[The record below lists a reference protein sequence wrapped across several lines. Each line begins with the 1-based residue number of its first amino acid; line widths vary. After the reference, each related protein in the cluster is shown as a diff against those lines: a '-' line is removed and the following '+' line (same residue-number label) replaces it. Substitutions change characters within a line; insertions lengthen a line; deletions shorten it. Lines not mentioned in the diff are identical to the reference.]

1 MTKSD
6 QDSNLILIMANA
18 QHVISLGLS
27 RRLADLL
34 VEEGLITAEQLKEAL
49 GAQKSGGDKLGS
61 LLIDKGLLAEDK
73 LLQFLAEKTGISF
86 VSLADIGDISEEA
99 VAAVPEAIARQK
111 MLMPF
116 NKTKDRLTVAIADP
130 LDVMVLDDLKML
142 TGCDV
147 IGCLASESEIIAA
160 HEKYYKQETSQEA
173 LEDIVAQSAVDEAA
187 AEGVEHVEEKN
198 DTENEAALERD
209 AEDAPVIKMVNLIM
223 AGAVKA
229 RASDIHIEA
238 YAKELRIRYRIDG
251 VLHEQPAPPKKFHNA
266 ICARIKI
273 MSNLNIAEKRVPQD
287 GRLKLKIEGKETDM
301 RVSVLPCAPGEKIV
315 MRILDSSGLKVNMTQ
330 LGFEP
335 EAMAVF
341 KKAMEAPY
349 GVNLV
354 TGPTGS
360 GKSTTLY
367 SALANLNTPD
377 TNIITAEDP
386 VEYQLKGINQVQI
399 HNQVGLTFAAALRSF
414 LRQDPDVIMVGEIRD
429 QETATIA
436 INAAL
441 TGHLVFSTLHT
452 NDTSQTIT
460 RLGMMGVEP
469 FLISAAMLM
478 VEAQRLV
485 RGICP
490 KCKEPYEVEKDML
503 LNMGIPETQLQTTD
517 GGKVVLYKGKGCEH
531 CSTTGYRGR
540 QGLYEVMEMTDAIRQ
555 LVLERASAKMI
566 KDQSMKQGMLTLRMC
581 AIRKVLS
588 GATTVEEMMRVTTS
602 DTST

>member
-1 MTKSD
+1 
-6 QDSNLILIMANA
+6 MANA

-34 VEEGLITAEQLKEAL
+34 VEEKLITDEQLNEAL
-49 GAQKSGGDKLGS
+49 SAQKGGGEKLGT
-61 LLIDKGLLAEDK
+61 LLIDKGIIPEEK

-86 VSLADIGDISEEA
+86 VSLADYGEISEEA
-99 VAAVPEAIARQK
+99 VAIVPEAIARQK

-116 NKTKDRLTVAIADP
+116 NKSKDRLTVAIADP

-142 TGCDV
+142 TGCEV
-147 IGCLASESEIIAA
+147 VGCLASESEIIAA
-160 HEKYYKQETSQEA
+160 HDKYYKQASSQEV
-173 LEDIVAQSAVDEAA
+173 LEDIVKQSDVDEAEA
-187 AEGVEHVEEKN
+187 DGIEHVEEKG
-198 DTENEAALERD
+198 EQGNEALLEKE

-229 RASDIHIEA
+229 KASDIHVEP
-238 YAKELRIRYRIDG
+238 YQKELRIRYRIDG
-251 VLHEQPAPPKKFHNA
+251 VLHEQPSPPKKFHNA

-287 GRLKLKIEGKETDM
+287 GRLKLKIENKEIDM

-341 KKAMEAPY
+341 KRAMEAPY

-367 SALANLNTPD
+367 SALANLNNPD
-377 TNIITAEDP
+377 TNIMTAEDP

-452 NDTSQTIT
+452 NDTAQTIT

-478 VEAQRLV
+478 VEAQRLL
-485 RGICP
+485 RGICL
-490 KCKEPYEVEKDML
+490 KCKEPYEVEKDWVMNL
-503 LNMGIPETQLQTTD
+503 GVPENQLQIAEK
-517 GGKVVLYKGKGCEH
+517 GKVILYKGKGCEN
-531 CSTTGYRGR
+531 CANTGYRGR
-540 QGLYEVMEMTDAIRQ
+540 QGLYEVMEVTDAIRQ
-555 LVLERASAKMI
+555 LVLDRASAKEI
-566 KDQSMKQGMLTLRMC
+566 KRQSVKQGMLTLRMC
-581 AIRKVLS
+581 AVRKLLS
-588 GATTVEEMMRVTTS
+588 GVTTVEEMLRVTAA
-602 DTST
+602 DGDAV

>member
-1 MTKSD
+1 
-6 QDSNLILIMANA
+6 MANA

-34 VEEGLITAEQLKEAL
+34 VEEHLVTSEQLQAAL
-49 GAQKSGGDKLGS
+49 DAQKSGGEKLGT
-61 LLIDKGLLAEDK
+61 LLIDKEFVAEEA

-86 VSLADIGDISEEA
+86 VSLADIGDISDEA

-147 IGCLASESEIIAA
+147 IGCLASESEILAA
-160 HEKYYKQETSQEA
+160 HEKYYKQATSQEA
-173 LEDIVAQSAVDEAA
+173 LEDIVKQSDVDEAT
-187 AEGVEHVEEKN
+187 AEGVEHVEEKSGQ
-198 DTENEAALERD
+198 D
-209 AEDAPVIKMVNLIM
+209 AEAGLELAAEEAPVIKMVNLIM

-229 RASDIHIEA
+229 RASDIHVEV
-238 YAKELRIRYRIDG
+238 YQKELRIRYRIDG
-251 VLHEQPAPPKKFHNA
+251 VLHEQPSPPKKFHNA

-273 MSNLNIAEKRVPQD
+273 LSNLNIAEKRVPQD
-287 GRLKLKIEGKETDM
+287 GRMRLKIDGKEIDL
-301 RVSVLPCAPGEKIV
+301 RVSVLPCAPGEKVV

-377 TNIITAEDP
+377 TNIMTAEDP

-452 NDTSQTIT
+452 NDTAQTIT

-490 KCKEPYEVEKDML
+490 KCKEPYEVEKDWML
-503 LNMGIPETQLQTTD
+503 KLGVPEAQLQTTEK
-517 GGKVVLYKGKGCEH
+517 GKIVLHKGKGCEN
-531 CSTTGYRGR
+531 CASTGYRGR

-555 LVLERASAKMI
+555 MVLDRASSREI
-566 KDQSMKQGMLTLRMC
+566 KNQSMKQGMLTLRMC
-581 AIRKVLS
+581 AIRKVLA
-588 GATTVEEMMRVTTS
+588 GTTTVEEMMRTTTS
-602 DTST
+602 DVDT

>member
-1 MTKSD
+1 
-6 QDSNLILIMANA
+6 MANA

-34 VEEGLITAEQLKEAL
+34 VEEALISSDQLKEAL
-49 GAQKSGGDKLGS
+49 DAQKSGGDKLGT
-61 LLIDKGLLAEDK
+61 LLIDKGFLAEDK

-86 VSLADIGDISEEA
+86 VSLADIGDISEDA

-116 NKTKDRLTVAIADP
+116 NKTKERLTVAIADP

-147 IGCLASESEIIAA
+147 VGCLASESEIIAA
-160 HEKYYKQETSQEA
+160 HDKYYKQATSQEV
-173 LEDIVAQSAVDEAA
+173 LEDIVKQSAVDEAE
-187 AEGVEHVEEKN
+187 AEGVEHVEEKAEQ
-198 DTENEAALERD
+198 ENESALERD
-209 AEDAPVIKMVNLIM
+209 AEEAPVIKMVNLIM
-223 AGAVKA
+223 AGAIKA
-229 RASDIHIEA
+229 RASDIHIEP
-238 YAKELRIRYRIDG
+238 YAKDLRIRYRIDG
-251 VLHEQPAPPKKFHNA
+251 VLHEQPSPPKKFHNA

-287 GRLKLKIEGKETDM
+287 GRLRLKIDNKETDM

-490 KCKEPYEVEKDML
+490 KCREPYEVEKDWL
-503 LNMGIPETQLQTTD
+503 LKLGVPEAQLQTTE
-517 GGKVVLYKGKGCEH
+517 GGKVVLYKGKGCEN
-531 CSTTGYRGR
+531 CATTGYRGR
-540 QGLYEVMEMTDAIRQ
+540 QGLYEVMEMTDPIRQ
-555 LVLERASAKMI
+555 LVLDRASSKMI
-566 KDQSMKQGMLTLRMC
+566 KQQSMKQGMLTLRMC
-581 AIRKVLS
+581 AIRKVLT
-588 GATTVEEMMRVTTS
+588 GATTVEEMMRVTS
-602 DTST
+602 VD

>member
-1 MTKSD
+1 MGSV
-6 QDSNLILIMANA
+6 
-18 QHVISLGLS
+18 QHIISLGLS

-34 VEEGLITAEQLKEAL
+34 VEEKLISAAQLKEVL
-49 GAQKSGGDKLGS
+49 DGHKQGGEKLGS
-61 LLIDKGLLAEDK
+61 LLIEKGFIEEEK

-86 VSLADIGDISEEA
+86 VSLADIGDIPEDA
-99 VAAVPEAIARQK
+99 IAAVPEAIARQK

-116 NKTKDRLTVAIADP
+116 NKTKTRLTVAIADP

-147 IGCLASESEIIAA
+147 VACLASEVEISAA
-160 HEKYYKQETSQEA
+160 HEKYYKSATSQEA
-173 LEDIVAQSAVDEAA
+173 LEDIVKQSAVDEAA
-187 AEGVEHVEEKN
+187 AEEIEHVEEKMQK
-198 DTENEAALERD
+198 DSESGLEKE

-229 RASDIHIEA
+229 HASDIHIEA

-273 MSNLNIAEKRVPQD
+273 MSNLNIAEKRIPQD
-287 GRLKLKIEGKETDM
+287 GRMRLKIDGKEIDM
-301 RVSVLPCAPGEKIV
+301 RVSVLPCAPGEKTV

-367 SALANLNTPD
+367 SALSNLNTPD
-377 TNIITAEDP
+377 TNIMTAEDP
-386 VEYQLKGINQVQI
+386 VEYQLPGINQVQVN
-399 HNQVGLTFAAALRSF
+399 NQVGLTFAAALRSF

-469 FLISAAMLM
+469 FLISSAMLM
-478 VEAQRLV
+478 IEAQRLL

-490 KCKEPYEVEKDML
+490 KCKEAYEVEKDWL
-503 LNMGIPETQLQTTD
+503 LKLGVPDTQLQTVK
-517 GGKVVLYKGKGCEH
+517 GKIMLHKGKGCEN
-531 CSTTGYRGR
+531 CAGTGYRGR
-540 QGLYEVMEMTDAIRQ
+540 QGLYEVMEVTDAIRQ
-555 LVLERASAKMI
+555 LVLDRASAKEI
-566 KDQSMKQGMLTLRMC
+566 KKQSMKQGMLTLRMC
-581 AIRKVLS
+581 AIRKLLS
-588 GATTVEEMMRVTTS
+588 GATTAEEMMRVTAADG
-602 DTST
+602 DT

>member
-1 MTKSD
+1 
-6 QDSNLILIMANA
+6 MANA

-34 VEEGLITAEQLKEAL
+34 VEEKLISSVQLTEAL
-49 GAQKSGGDKLGS
+49 DAQKSGGDKLGTV
-61 LLIDKGLLAEDK
+61 LIDKGFLAEEK

-160 HEKYYKQETSQEA
+160 HDKYYKQATSQEV
-173 LEDIVAQSAVDEAA
+173 LEDIVKQSAVDEAE
-187 AEGVEHVEEKN
+187 AEGVEHVEEK
-198 DTENEAALERD
+198 TEQENESALERD
-209 AEDAPVIKMVNLIM
+209 AEEAPVIKMVNLIM
-223 AGAVKA
+223 AGAIKA
-229 RASDIHIEA
+229 RASDIHIEP
-238 YAKELRIRYRIDG
+238 YQKDLRIRYRIDG
-251 VLHEQPAPPKKFHNA
+251 VLHEQPSPPKKFHNA

-490 KCKEPYEVEKDML
+490 KCREPYEVEKDWL
-503 LNMGIPETQLQTTD
+503 LKLGVPEAQLQTTE
-517 GGKVVLYKGKGCEH
+517 GGKVVLYKGKGCEN
-531 CSTTGYRGR
+531 CATTGYRGR
-540 QGLYEVMEMTDAIRQ
+540 QGLYEVMEMTDPIRQ
-555 LVLERASAKMI
+555 LVLDRASSKMI
-566 KDQSMKQGMLTLRMC
+566 KQQSMKQGMLTLRMC
-581 AIRKVLS
+581 AIRKVLT
-588 GATTVEEMMRVTTS
+588 GATTVEEMMRVTTA
-602 DTST
+602 D

>member
-1 MTKSD
+1 
-6 QDSNLILIMANA
+6 MANA
-18 QHVISLGLS
+18 QHAISLGLS

-34 VEEGLITAEQLKEAL
+34 VEEKFISNDQLKEAL
-49 GAQKSGGDKLGS
+49 DAQKSGGDKLGT
-61 LLIDKGLLAEDK
+61 LLIDKGFLAEEN

-116 NKTKDRLTVAIADP
+116 NKTKDRLTVALADP

-147 IGCLASESEIIAA
+147 VGCLASESEISAA
-160 HEKYYKQETSQEA
+160 HEKYYKQATSQEA
-173 LEDIVAQSAVDEAA
+173 LEDIVAQSAVNEAE
-187 AEGVEHVEEKN
+187 AEGVEHVEEKAEQ
-198 DTENEAALERD
+198 ENEAALERV

-223 AGAVKA
+223 AGAIKA
-229 RASDIHIEA
+229 RASDIHIEP
-238 YAKELRIRYRIDG
+238 YQKELRIRYRIDG
-251 VLHEQPAPPKKFHNA
+251 VLHEQPSPPKKFHNA

-273 MSNLNIAEKRVPQD
+273 MSNLNIAEKRIPQD
-287 GRLKLKIEGKETDM
+287 GRLKLKIENKETDM

-377 TNIITAEDP
+377 ANIITAEDP

-399 HNQVGLTFAAALRSF
+399 NNQVGLTFAAALRSF

-452 NDTSQTIT
+452 NDTAQTIT

-490 KCKEPYEVEKDML
+490 KCREPYEVEKDWL
-503 LNMGIPETQLQTTD
+503 LNLGVPEAQLQKGE
-517 GGKVVLYKGKGCEH
+517 GGKIVLYKGKGCEN
-531 CSTTGYRGR
+531 CATTGYRGR

-555 LVLERASAKMI
+555 LVLDRASAKMI
-566 KDQSMKQGMLTLRMC
+566 KQQSMKQGMLTLRMC

-588 GATTVEEMMRVTTS
+588 GATTVEEMMRVTTN
-602 DTST
+602 D

>member
-1 MTKSD
+1 M
-6 QDSNLILIMANA
+6 
-18 QHVISLGLS
+18 
-27 RRLADLL
+27 L
-34 VEEGLITAEQLKEAL
+34 VEEKLISTAQLAQAIE
-49 GAQKSGGDKLGS
+49 AQKSGGDKLGT
-61 LLIDKGLLAEDK
+61 LLIDKGFIAEDK
-73 LLQFLAEKTGISF
+73 LLQFLAEKTGISV
-86 VSLADIGDISEEA
+86 VSLATVGEIPEAA
-99 VAAVPEAIARQK
+99 VAAVSETIARQK

-116 NKTKDRLTVAIADP
+116 SKTQERLTVAIADP
-130 LDVMVLDDLKML
+130 LDVMALDDLKAL
-142 TGCDV
+142 TGCEV
-147 IGCLASESEIIAA
+147 VAFLASESEISAA
-160 HEKYYKQETSQEA
+160 HEKYYKQASSQEV
-173 LEDIVAQSAVDEAA
+173 LEEIVKQSDVSEASA
-187 AEGVEHVEEKN
+187 DAIEHVEEKGEK
-198 DTENEAALERD
+198 DSEAALERE

-229 RASDIHIEA
+229 KASDIHVEP
-238 YAKELRIRYRIDG
+238 YQKSLRIRYRIDG
-251 VLHEQPAPPKKFHNA
+251 VLHEQPSPPKKFHSA

-287 GRLKLKIEGKETDM
+287 GRLKLKIDGKEIDM

-315 MRILDSSGLKVNMTQ
+315 MRILDSSGLKVQMTQ

-335 EAMAVF
+335 EAMAIF
-341 KKAMEAPY
+341 KKGMEAPY

-377 TNIITAEDP
+377 TNIMTAEDP
-386 VEYQLKGINQVQI
+386 VEYQLPGINQVQI

-478 VEAQRLV
+478 IEAQRLV
-485 RGICP
+485 RSICP
-490 KCKEPYEVEKDML
+490 KCWEAYEVDKDSL
-503 LNMGIPETQLQTTD
+503 LKLGIPESQLQID
-517 GGKVVLYKGKGCEH
+517 GDGKVVLYKGKGCEN
-531 CSTTGYRGR
+531 CAKTGYRGR
-540 QGLYEVMEMTDAIRQ
+540 QGLYEVMEVTDPIRQ
-555 LVLERASAKMI
+555 LVLERASAKLI
-566 KDQSMKQGMLTLRMC
+566 KAQSMKQGMLTLRMC
-581 AIRKVLS
+581 AVRKLLA
-588 GATTVEEMMRVTTS
+588 GMTTVEEMLRVTTV
-602 DTST
+602 D

>member
-1 MTKSD
+1 MGR
-6 QDSNLILIMANA
+6 MANA

-34 VEEGLITAEQLKEAL
+34 VEEHLITSEQLQVAL
-49 GAQKSGGDKLGS
+49 DAQKSGGEKLGT
-61 LLIDKGLLAEDK
+61 LLIDKELIAEEK

-147 IGCLASESEIIAA
+147 VGCLATEAEILAA
-160 HEKYYKQETSQEA
+160 HETYYKQETSQEA
-173 LEDIVAQSAVDEAA
+173 LEGIVKQSDVDEAM
-187 AEGVEHVEEKN
+187 AEGVEHVEDKSEQEAEIGLEK
-198 DTENEAALERD
+198 A

-223 AGAVKA
+223 ASAVKA
-229 RASDIHIEA
+229 RASDIHIEV
-238 YAKELRIRYRIDG
+238 YQKELRVRYRIDG
-251 VLHEQPAPPKKFHNA
+251 VLHEQPSPPKKFHNA
-266 ICARIKI
+266 ICARVKI
-273 MSNLNIAEKRVPQD
+273 LSNLNIAEKRMPQD
-287 GRLKLKIEGKETDM
+287 GRMRLKIDGKEVDL
-301 RVSVLPCAPGEKIV
+301 RVSVLPCAPGEKVV

-335 EAMAVF
+335 EAMSVF

-367 SALANLNTPD
+367 SALSNLNTPD
-377 TNIITAEDP
+377 TNIMTAEDP

-399 HNQVGLTFAAALRSF
+399 HNQVGLTFASALRSF
-414 LRQDPDVIMVGEIRD
+414 LRQDPDIIMVGEIRD

-490 KCKEPYEVEKDML
+490 KCREPYEVEKDWL
-503 LNMGIPETQLQTTD
+503 LKLGVPETQLQTT
-517 GGKVVLYKGKGCEH
+517 GKGKIVLYKGKGCEN
-531 CSTTGYRGR
+531 CAKTGYRGR

-555 LVLERASAKMI
+555 LVLDRASAKAI
-566 KDQSMKQGMLTLRMC
+566 KTQSMKQGMLTLRMC
-581 AIRKVLS
+581 AIRKVLT
-588 GATTVEEMMRVTTS
+588 GATTVEEMMRTTAS
-602 DTST
+602 DVDT

>member
-1 MTKSD
+1 
-6 QDSNLILIMANA
+6 MAST

-34 VEEGLITAEQLKEAL
+34 VEEKLLTADKLQVTLD
-49 GAQKSGGDKLGS
+49 AQKKGGEKLGS
-61 LLIDKGLLAEDK
+61 LLIEMGFIQEEK
-73 LLQFLAEKTGISF
+73 LLLFLAEKTGISY
-86 VSLADIGDISEEA
+86 VSLAEIGEISEEA
-99 VAAVPEAIARQK
+99 IAAVPESIARQK

-130 LDVMVLDDLKML
+130 LDVMILDDLKMQ

-147 IGCLASESEIIAA
+147 VACLASEAEISAA

-173 LEDIVAQSAVDEAA
+173 LEDIVKQQSDNEAA
-187 AEGVEHVEEKN
+187 ADSLEHVEEKIELAE
-198 DTENEAALERD
+198 TGLEKD
-209 AEDAPVIKMVNLIM
+209 AEDAPVIKMVNLII

-229 RASDIHIEA
+229 KASDIHIEA
-238 YAKELRIRYRIDG
+238 YAKDLRIRYRIDG
-251 VLHEQPAPPKKFHNA
+251 VLHEQPSPPKKFHSA
-266 ICARIKI
+266 ICARVKI
-273 MSNLNIAEKRVPQD
+273 MSNLNIAERRVPQD
-287 GRLKLKIEGKETDM
+287 GRMRVKIDGKEIDM

-315 MRILDSSGLKVNMTQ
+315 TRILDSSGLKVNMTQ

-349 GVNLV
+349 GVALV

-367 SALANLNTPD
+367 SALSNLNTPD
-377 TNIITAEDP
+377 CNIMTAEDP
-386 VEYQLKGINQVQI
+386 VEYQLAGINQVQI
-399 HNQVGLTFAAALRSF
+399 NNQVGLTFPAALRSF

-469 FLISAAMLM
+469 FLVSSAMLM
-478 VEAQRLV
+478 IEAQRLL

-490 KCKEPYEVEKDML
+490 KCKEPYEVEKDWL
-503 LNMGIPETQLQTTD
+503 LKLGVPEVQLQAAIGEKNKIT
-517 GGKVVLYKGKGCEH
+517 LYKGKGCEN
-531 CSTTGYRGR
+531 CATTGYRGR
-540 QGLYEVMEMTDAIRQ
+540 QGLYEVMEVTDALRQ
-555 LVLERASAKMI
+555 LILDRASAKQI
-566 KDQSMKQGMLTLRMC
+566 KTQSMKQGMLTLRMC
-581 AIRKVLS
+581 AVRKLLS
-588 GATTVEEMMRVTTS
+588 GATTAEEMMRVTAS
-602 DTST
+602 DGDI

>member
-1 MTKSD
+1 
-6 QDSNLILIMANA
+6 MATEHRFKDEWLVRVA
-18 QHVISLGLS
+18 SGLAGVTPEKIAAW
-27 RRLADLL
+27 R
-34 VEEGLITAEQLKEAL
+34 EEKRP
-49 GAQKSGGDKLGS
+49 
-61 LLIDKGLLAEDK
+61 
-73 LLQFLAEKTGISF
+73 
-86 VSLADIGDISEEA
+86 V
-99 VAAVPEAIARQK
+99 
-111 MLMPF
+111 
-116 NKTKDRLTVAIADP
+116 
-130 LDVMVLDDLKML
+130 
-142 TGCDV
+142 
-147 IGCLASESEIIAA
+147 LASELVSSGAA
-160 HEKYYKQETSQEA
+160 TLDQLGEALKTAHGFGWVAPNQEA
-173 LEDIVAQSAVDEAA
+173 ADKLAVSLVPEKVCRRHGLVPLRVRGEAIEVAMSCPIDIDALSDVRAVSGRTPTPLYCLPDRVSALIDQLYRPEVVVYDLIERLDEKGKVEIV
-187 AEGVEHVEEKN
+187 EGGGNEEGDASTD
-198 DTENEAALERD
+198 DTVRT
-209 AEDAPVIKMVNLIM
+209 PVIRLVNAILSR
-223 AGAVKA
+223 AA
-229 RASDIHIEA
+229 RMNASDIHIEHD
-238 YAKELRIRYRIDG
+238 ENSSHVRLRIDG
-251 VLHEQPAPPKKFHNA
+251 LLRNVMVLPRHIAVGPVVS
-266 ICARIKI
+266 RIKI
-273 MSNLNIAEKRVPQD
+273 MSELDISEHRRPQD
-287 GRLKLKIEGKETDM
+287 GRAKILVDGAELGL
-301 RVSVLPCAPGEKIV
+301 RVSVLPTNFGEKVV

-377 TNIITAEDP
+377 TNIMTAEDP

-452 NDTSQTIT
+452 NDTAQTIT

-490 KCKEPYEVEKDML
+490 KCKEPYEVEKDWML
-503 LNMGIPETQLQTTD
+503 KLGVPEAQLQTTEK
-517 GGKVVLYKGKGCEH
+517 GKIVLHKGKGCEN
-531 CSTTGYRGR
+531 CASTGYRGR

-555 LVLERASAKMI
+555 MVLDRASSREI
-566 KDQSMKQGMLTLRMC
+566 KNQSMKQGMLTLRMC
-581 AIRKVLS
+581 AIRKVLA
-588 GATTVEEMMRVTTS
+588 GTTTVEEMMRTTTS
-602 DTST
+602 DVDT

>member
-1 MTKSD
+1 
-6 QDSNLILIMANA
+6 MANA
-18 QHVISLGLS
+18 PHTISLGLS

-34 VEEGLITAEQLKEAL
+34 VEQGLITDSQLKEVL
-49 GAQKSGGDKLGS
+49 EAQKGGSDKLGT
-61 LLIDKGLLAEDK
+61 LLIDKGILSEDK
-73 LLQFLAEKTGISF
+73 LLQFLAEKTGISY
-86 VSLADIGDISEEA
+86 VSLANIGEISEEA

-116 NKTKDRLTVAIADP
+116 NKSKDRLTVAIADP

-160 HEKYYKQETSQEA
+160 HDKYYLQATSQEV
-173 LEDIVAQSAVDEAA
+173 LEGIIKKSEEDLSTAETIEAIDELTEVSDIAA
-187 AEGVEHVEEKN
+187 REGV
-198 DTENEAALERD
+198 
-209 AEDAPVIKMVNLIM
+209 DAPVIKMVNLIM

-229 RASDIHIEA
+229 KASDIHLEP
-238 YAKELRIRYRIDG
+238 YAKALRIRYRIDG
-251 VLHEQPAPPKKFHNA
+251 VLHEQPSPPKRFHNA
-266 ICARIKI
+266 IAARIKI
-273 MSNLNIAEKRVPQD
+273 MSNLNIAEKRLPQD
-287 GRLKLKIEGKETDM
+287 GRLRIKIEGKEIDM
-301 RVSVLPCAPGEKIV
+301 RISVLPCAPGEKIV
-315 MRILDSSGLKVNMTQ
+315 MRILDSSGLKVQMTQ

-341 KKAMEAPY
+341 KKAMDAPY
-349 GVNLV
+349 GVSLV

-377 TNIITAEDP
+377 TNIMTAEDP
-386 VEYQLKGINQVQI
+386 VEYQLTGINQVQI
-399 HNQVGLTFAAALRSF
+399 NNQVGLTFAAALRSF

-469 FLISAAMLM
+469 FLISSALLM
-478 VEAQRLV
+478 VEAQRLL
-485 RGICP
+485 RSICP
-490 KCKEPYEVEKDML
+490 KCKGPYEVEKDWLMKL
-503 LNMGIPETQLQTTD
+503 GIPEAQLQMSGT
-517 GGKVVLYKGKGCEH
+517 GKVVLHKGKGCDN
-531 CSTTGYRGR
+531 CAGTGYRGR
-540 QGLYEVMEMTDAIRQ
+540 AGLYEVMEITDVIRQ
-555 LVLERASAKMI
+555 MILDRASAKAL
-566 KDQSMKQGMLTLRMC
+566 KEQSMKQGMLTLRMC
-581 AIRKVLS
+581 AVRKLLS
-588 GATTVEEMMRVTTS
+588 GATTAEEMMRVTAS
-602 DTST
+602 DTDT

>member
-1 MTKSD
+1 
-6 QDSNLILIMANA
+6 MANA
-18 QHVISLGLS
+18 QHVISIGLS

-34 VEEGLITAEQLKEAL
+34 VEEKLVKADQLKEAL
-49 GAQKSGGDKLGS
+49 EAQKKGGEKLGS
-61 LLIDKGLLAEDK
+61 VLLEKGFIEEEK
-73 LLQFLAEKTGISF
+73 LLQFLAEKTGISY
-86 VSLADIGDISEEA
+86 VSLADIGEIPEEA
-99 VAAVPEAIARQK
+99 VAAVPEQIARQK

-130 LDVMVLDDLKML
+130 LDVMVLDDLKMQI
-142 TGCDV
+142 GCDV
-147 IGCLASESEIIAA
+147 VACLASEAEILAA
-160 HEKYYKQETSQEA
+160 HDKYYKQATSQEV
-173 LEDIVAQSAVDEAA
+173 LEDIVKQSDVDEAA
-187 AEGVEHVEEKN
+187 AEGVEHVEDKKEDAEVGLEK
-198 DTENEAALERD
+198 E

-229 RASDIHIEA
+229 HASDIHIEA
-238 YAKELRIRYRIDG
+238 YQKELRIRYRIDG
-251 VLHEQPAPPKKFHNA
+251 VLHEQPAPPKKFHGA

-287 GRLKLKIEGKETDM
+287 GRLKLKVEGKEIDM

-335 EAMAVF
+335 EPMAIF
-341 KKAMEAPY
+341 KKAMESPY
-349 GVNLV
+349 GVALV

-377 TNIITAEDP
+377 TNIMTAEDP
-386 VEYQLKGINQVQI
+386 VEYQLLGINQVQI

-469 FLISAAMLM
+469 FLISSAMLM
-478 VEAQRLV
+478 IEAQRLL

-490 KCKEPYEVEKDML
+490 KCKEPYEVEKDWL
-503 LNMGIPETQLQTTD
+503 LKLGVPEPQLQAATT
-517 GGKVVLYKGKGCEH
+517 GSKGKITLYKGKGCEN
-531 CSTTGYRGR
+531 CATTGYRGR
-540 QGLYEVMEMTDAIRQ
+540 QGLYEVMEITDAIRQ
-555 LVLERASAKMI
+555 LILDRASAKALKEQAI
-566 KDQSMKQGMLTLRMC
+566 KQGMLTLRMC
-581 AIRKVLS
+581 AVRKLLS
-588 GATTVEEMMRVTTS
+588 GATTVEEMMRVTQA
-602 DTST
+602 D

>member
-1 MTKSD
+1 
-6 QDSNLILIMANA
+6 MANA
-18 QHVISLGLS
+18 QHLISLGLS

-34 VEEGLITAEQLKEAL
+34 VEENLITLEQLQQAL
-49 GAQKSGGDKLGS
+49 DSQKSGGEKLGT
-61 LLIDKGLLAEDK
+61 LLIDQGILPEEK

-86 VSLADIGDISEEA
+86 VSLTEMGEISEEA
-99 VAAVPEAIARQK
+99 IAAVPEAIARQK

-130 LDVMVLDDLKML
+130 LDVMALDDLKML
-142 TGCDV
+142 TGCEV
-147 IGCLASESEIIAA
+147 IGCLASESEIVAA
-160 HEKYYKQETSQEA
+160 HEKYYRQASSQEA
-173 LEDIVAQSAVDEAA
+173 LEDIVKQSDVDEAEA
-187 AEGVEHVEEKN
+187 DSIEHVEEKS
-198 DTENEAALERD
+198 DEANEAGLERE

-229 RASDIHIEA
+229 KASDIHIEP
-238 YAKELRIRYRIDG
+238 YQKELRIRYRIDG
-251 VLHEQPAPPKKFHNA
+251 VLHEQPCPPKKFHNA

-273 MSNLNIAEKRVPQD
+273 LSNLNIAEKRVPQD
-287 GRLKLKIEGKETDM
+287 GRMKLKVDGKEIDL

-367 SALANLNTPD
+367 SALSNLNTPD
-377 TNIITAEDP
+377 ANIMTAEDP

-414 LRQDPDVIMVGEIRD
+414 LRQDPDIIMVGEIRD

-460 RLGMMGVEP
+460 RLGMMGVDACCAA
-469 FLISAAMLM
+469 FVRSAGSLTKS
-478 VEAQRLV
+478 R
-485 RGICP
+485 
-490 KCKEPYEVEKDML
+490 K
-503 LNMGIPETQLQTTD
+503 
-517 GGKVVLYKGKGCEH
+517 
-531 CSTTGYRGR
+531 TG
-540 QGLYEVMEMTDAIRQ
+540 
-555 LVLERASAKMI
+555 
-566 KDQSMKQGMLTLRMC
+566 
-581 AIRKVLS
+581 
-588 GATTVEEMMRVTTS
+588 
-602 DTST
+602 

>member
-1 MTKSD
+1 
-6 QDSNLILIMANA
+6 MANA

-34 VEEGLITAEQLKEAL
+34 VEEALISSDQLKEAL
-49 GAQKSGGDKLGS
+49 DAQKSGGDKLGT
-61 LLIDKGLLAEDK
+61 LLIDKGFLPEDK

-86 VSLADIGDISEEA
+86 VSLADIGDISEDA

-116 NKTKDRLTVAIADP
+116 NKTRDRLTVAIADP

-147 IGCLASESEIIAA
+147 VGCLASESEIIAA
-160 HEKYYKQETSQEA
+160 HEKYYKQATSQEV
-173 LEDIVAQSAVDEAA
+173 LEDIVKQSAVDEAA
-187 AEGVEHVEEKN
+187 AEGVEHVEEKSQ
-198 DTENEAALERD
+198 EESEAALSRD
-209 AEDAPVIKMVNLIM
+209 AEEAPVIKMVNLIM

-229 RASDIHIEA
+229 RASDIHIEP
-238 YAKELRIRYRIDG
+238 YQKELRIRYRIDG
-251 VLHEQPAPPKKFHNA
+251 VLHEQPSPPKKFHNA

-273 MSNLNIAEKRVPQD
+273 MSNLNIAEKRIPQD

-490 KCKEPYEVEKDML
+490 KCKEPYEVEKDWL
-503 LNMGIPETQLQTTD
+503 LKLGVPEAQLQTTE
-517 GGKVVLYKGKGCEH
+517 GGKVVLYKGKGCEN
-531 CSTTGYRGR
+531 CATTGYRGR

-555 LVLERASAKMI
+555 LVLDRASAKMI
-566 KDQSMKQGMLTLRMC
+566 KTQSMKQGMLTLRMC
-581 AIRKVLS
+581 AIRKILS
-588 GATTVEEMMRVTTS
+588 GATTVEEMMRVTQA
-602 DTST
+602 D

>member
-1 MTKSD
+1 
-6 QDSNLILIMANA
+6 MANA
-18 QHVISLGLS
+18 QHPISIGLS

-34 VEEGLITAEQLKEAL
+34 VEEKLISSEQLQEAL
-49 GAQKSGGDKLGS
+49 EAQKSTGEKMGT
-61 LLIDKGLLAEDK
+61 LLVDKGFLDEEK

-86 VSLADIGDISEEA
+86 VSLADIGEISEEA

-116 NKTKDRLTVAIADP
+116 NKTKDRLTVAIVDP

-142 TGCDV
+142 TGCEV
-147 IGCLASESEIIAA
+147 VGCLAFESEILAA

-173 LEDIVAQSAVDEAA
+173 LEDIVAQSAENEAA
-187 AEGVEHVEEKN
+187 ADAIEHVEEKG
-198 DTENEAALERD
+198 EAANEASLEKE

-229 RASDIHIEA
+229 RASDIHIEP
-238 YAKELRIRYRIDG
+238 YQKELRIRYRIDG
-251 VLHEQPAPPKKFHNA
+251 VLHEQPSPPKKFHNA
-266 ICARIKI
+266 ISARIKI

-287 GRLKLKIEGKETDM
+287 GRLKLKIEGKEVDM

-377 TNIITAEDP
+377 ANIITAEDP

-414 LRQDPDVIMVGEIRD
+414 LRQDPDIIMVGEIRD

-478 VEAQRLV
+478 VEAQRLL
-485 RGICP
+485 RTICP
-490 KCKEPYEVEKDML
+490 KCRESYEVEKDLL
-503 LNMGIPETQLQTTD
+503 LNVGVPEAQLQMTD
-517 GGKVVLYKGKGCEH
+517 GGKVLLYKGKGCEN
-531 CSTTGYRGR
+531 CATTGYRGR
-540 QGLYEVMEMTDAIRQ
+540 AGLYEVMEVTDAIRQ
-555 LVLERASAKMI
+555 LILDRASAKEI
-566 KDQSMKQGMLTLRMC
+566 KRQSMKQGMLTLRMC
-581 AIRKVLS
+581 AVRKLLS
-588 GATTVEEMMRVTTS
+588 GATTIEEMLRVTAS
-602 DTST
+602 DGEG

>member
-1 MTKSD
+1 
-6 QDSNLILIMANA
+6 MANA
-18 QHVISLGLS
+18 QHLISLGLS

-34 VEEGLITAEQLKEAL
+34 VEEKLISLEQLKEAL
-49 GAQKSGGDKLGS
+49 DSQKSGGDKLGT
-61 LLIDKGLLAEDK
+61 LLIDKGFLVEEK
-73 LLQFLAEKTGISF
+73 LLQFLAEKTGISY
-86 VSLADIGDISEEA
+86 VSLADMGEIAEEA
-99 VAAVPEAIARQK
+99 IAAVPEAIARQK

-130 LDVMVLDDLKML
+130 LDVMALDDLKML

-147 IGCLASESEIIAA
+147 IGCLASEAEIVAA
-160 HEKYYKQETSQEA
+160 HEKYYRQASSQEA
-173 LEDIVAQSAVDEAA
+173 LEDIVKQSDVDEAEA
-187 AEGVEHVEEKN
+187 DSIEHVEEKG
-198 DTENEAALERD
+198 DEANEAGLEKE

-229 RASDIHIEA
+229 KASDIHIEP
-238 YAKELRIRYRIDG
+238 YQKELRIRYRIDG
-251 VLHEQPAPPKKFHNA
+251 VLHEQPSPPKKFHSA
-266 ICARIKI
+266 VCARIKI
-273 MSNLNIAEKRVPQD
+273 LSNLNIAEKRVPQD
-287 GRLKLKIEGKETDM
+287 GRMKLKVDGKEIDL

-367 SALANLNTPD
+367 SALSNLNTPD
-377 TNIITAEDP
+377 ANIMTAEDP

-414 LRQDPDVIMVGEIRD
+414 LRQDPDIIMVGEIRD

-452 NDTSQTIT
+452 NDTAQTIT

-478 VEAQRLV
+478 VEAQRLL

-490 KCKEPYEVEKDML
+490 KCKEPYEVEKDWL
-503 LNMGIPETQLQTTD
+503 INLGVPEAQLQLTD
-517 GGKVVLYKGKGCEH
+517 KGKVVLYKGKGCDN
-531 CSTTGYRGR
+531 CATTGYRGR
-540 QGLYEVMEMTDAIRQ
+540 QGLYEVMEVTDAIRQ
-555 LVLERASAKMI
+555 LILDRASAKMI
-566 KDQSMKQGMLTLRMC
+566 KQQSMKQGMLTLRMC
-581 AIRKVLS
+581 AVRKLLAGV
-588 GATTVEEMMRVTTS
+588 TTVEEMLRVTAS
-602 DTST
+602 DGDM

>member
-1 MTKSD
+1 
-6 QDSNLILIMANA
+6 MANV
-18 QHVISLGLS
+18 QHLISIGLS

-34 VEEGLITAEQLKEAL
+34 VEEKLISSAQLQEAL
-49 GAQKSGGDKLGS
+49 EAQKSGGEKLGT
-61 LLIDKGLLAEDK
+61 LLLDMGLLAEDK
-73 LLQFLAEKTGISF
+73 LLQFLAERTGISF
-86 VSLADIGDISEEA
+86 VSLADFGEISEEA

-142 TGCDV
+142 TGCEV
-147 IGCLASESEIIAA
+147 VGCLASEGEIVAA
-160 HEKYYKQETSQEA
+160 HEKYYKQATSQEA
-173 LEDIVAQSAVDEAA
+173 LEDIVAKSAANDAA
-187 AEGVEHVEEKN
+187 AEAIEHVEEK
-198 DTENEAALERD
+198 DDKTNEASLEKE

-223 AGAVKA
+223 AGAVKS

-238 YAKELRIRYRIDG
+238 YEKELRIRYRIDG
-251 VLHEQPAPPKKFHNA
+251 VLHEQPSPPKKFHNA

-287 GRLKLKIEGKETDM
+287 GRLKLKIEGKAIDM
-301 RVSVLPCAPGEKIV
+301 RVSVLPCAPGEKVV

-341 KKAMEAPY
+341 KKAMESPY

-452 NDTSQTIT
+452 NDTAQTIT

-478 VEAQRLV
+478 VEAQRLL
-485 RGICP
+485 RAICP
-490 KCKEPYEVEKDML
+490 KCKEPYEVEKDLL
-503 LNMGIPETQLQTTD
+503 LNLGVPEAQLQMTD
-517 GGKVVLYKGKGCEH
+517 KGKVLLYKGKGCEN
-531 CSTTGYRGR
+531 CAMTGYRGR
-540 QGLYEVMEMTDAIRQ
+540 AGLYEVMEMTDAIRQ
-555 LVLERASAKMI
+555 LVLDKASAKEI
-566 KDQSMKQGMLTLRMC
+566 KKQSMKQGMLTLRMC
-581 AIRKVLS
+581 AVRKLLS
-588 GATTVEEMMRVTTS
+588 GATTIEEMLRVTTT
-602 DTST
+602 DGEG

>member
-1 MTKSD
+1 
-6 QDSNLILIMANA
+6 MANA

-34 VEEGLITAEQLKEAL
+34 VEENLVTSEQLQAAL
-49 GAQKSGGDKLGS
+49 DAQKSGGEKLGT
-61 LLIDKGLLAEDK
+61 LLIDKGLIAEEK

-86 VSLADIGDISEEA
+86 VSLADIGDISEDA

-147 IGCLASESEIIAA
+147 VGCLASEAEILAA
-160 HEKYYKQETSQEA
+160 HEKYYKQATSQEV
-173 LEDIVAQSAVDEAA
+173 LEDIVKQSDVDEAT

-198 DTENEAALERD
+198 EQEVETGLEKA

-229 RASDIHIEA
+229 RASDIHIET
-238 YAKELRIRYRIDG
+238 YQKELRIRYRIDG
-251 VLHEQPAPPKKFHNA
+251 VLHEQPSPPKKFHNA

-273 MSNLNIAEKRVPQD
+273 LSNLNIAEKRVPQD
-287 GRLKLKIEGKETDM
+287 GRMRLKIEGKEIDL
-301 RVSVLPCAPGEKIV
+301 RVSVLPCAPGEKVV

-367 SALANLNTPD
+367 SALSNLNTPD
-377 TNIITAEDP
+377 TNIMTAEDP

-469 FLISAAMLM
+469 FLVSAAMLM

-490 KCKEPYEVEKDML
+490 KCKEAYEVEKDWML
-503 LNMGIPETQLQTTD
+503 KLGVPEAQLQQTD
-517 GGKVVLYKGKGCEH
+517 KGKIILHKGKGCEN
-531 CSTTGYRGR
+531 CANTGYRGR
-540 QGLYEVMEMTDAIRQ
+540 QGLYEVMEITDAIRQ
-555 LVLERASAKMI
+555 LILDRASAREI
-566 KDQSMKQGMLTLRMC
+566 KSQSMKQGMLTLRMC
-581 AIRKVLS
+581 AIRKVLA
-588 GATTVEEMMRVTTS
+588 GATTVEEMMRTTAS
-602 DTST
+602 DTDT